1 MVVEARVAKKEV
13 VVAFVYIELEPGK
26 VVIDPLL
33 ALTPP
38 ANVLVPCPAPTVMAA
53 AKVLVAEVEVALMT
67 LKVPKE
73 PK

>member
-1 MVVEARVAKKEV
+1 MVEARVAKRLV
-13 VVAFVYIELEPGK
+13 VVAFVYIELDPVK
-26 VVIDPLL
+26 VVIDPVL

-38 ANVLVPCPAPTVMAA
+38 ANVLVPCPLPTVMAA
-53 AKVLVAEVEVALMT
+53 AKVDVAVVEVALMT